1 MRDYLYAIVQY
12 SRGCPFLCDFCDVTT
27 LYGRTM
33 RVKKTEQLIAE
44 LNQLNGRGELSLVLF
59 ADDNFIGNKKVL
71 KYELLPA
78 LIEWRK
84 KYHPPFFF
92 ATQLTINLCNDADL
106 MDLIQGATIIQ
117 V

>member
-1 MRDYLYAIVQY
+1 
-12 SRGCPFLCDFCDVTT
+12 
-27 LYGRTM
+27 M

-78 LIEWRK
+78 LIEWQK
-84 KYHPPFFF
+84 IPSAFF
-92 ATQLTINLCNDADL
+92 LCYPVDHQF
-106 MDLIQGATIIQ
+106 M
-117 V
+117 

>member
-1 MRDYLYAIVQY
+1 MNYCRRL
-12 SRGCPFLCDFCDVTT
+12 
-27 LYGRTM
+27 
-33 RVKKTEQLIAE
+33 
-44 LNQLNGRGELSLVLF
+44 LNG
-59 ADDNFIGNKKVL
+59 
-71 KYELLPA
+71 
-78 LIEWRK
+78 K